1 MLFELEKVKFEQ
13 EIGGVDLLG
22 FQTAF
27 ERTFTD
33 KIIPGITVLTWDVR
47 YYGFICWV
55 ISIGKDPSSEDSY
68 QMEQKLAFRLAK
80 HYRGKKEGKYLGS
93 RKASKNIKEFR
104 PPYYKTPI
112 WPQYKSSMLQL
123 GLIEKDLNASFGYSL
138 TKEKGRKLAMLFNQV
153 KFDRERGLR
162 DENISGVK
170 ELFLKILFDGDNNSK
185 ARKKYKIDL
194 IKASKSD
201 NFYKSLE
208 SSKKPILKNAA
219 VTAQLIQK
227 LTDAFLIFYDDVKKY
242 KKISIKDSIKV
253 AGIMANDKLKKAL
266 NDGRA
271 YLKKWDKINK
281 KNKEFNLAELIK
293 PNDEDM
299 IERIIN
305 RHLEV
310 KKDNPLLEKK
320 ECAYIITDNKRP
332 DSAGFFGLRQGALDL
347 LLKSLDRTG
356 NN

>member
-1 MLFELEKVKFEQ
+1 MIFEIKRVNFEQ
-13 EIGGVDLLG
+13 EEIGGVDLLG

-47 YYGFICWV
+47 YYGFICWAM
-55 ISIGKDPSSEDSY
+55 SIGKDPSSKEFY
-68 QMEQKLAFRLAK
+68 LIEQKLAFRLAK
-80 HYRGKKEGKYLGS
+80 HYHDKNDCKYLGI
-93 RKASKNIKEFR
+93 RKASKNLKEFR
-104 PPYYKTPI
+104 PPYYKTTI
-112 WPQYKSSMLQL
+112 WSQYKSSMLQL

-138 TKEKGRKLAMLFNQV
+138 TKEKGRKLAMLFKKV
-153 KFDRERGLR
+153 KFDKERGLR

-185 ARKKYKIDL
+185 TRKKYKIDL
-194 IKASKSD
+194 IKAGKSK

-242 KKISIKDSIKV
+242 NKITIKDSIK
-253 AGIMANDKLKKAL
+253 ANDKLKKAL

-271 YLKKWDKINK
+271 YLKKWDKINN
-281 KNKEFNLAELIK
+281 KNREFNLTELIK
-293 PNDEDM
+293 PKDEDM
-299 IERIIN
+299 IEQIIN

-310 KKDNPLLEKK
+310 KKDNPLLKKK
-320 ECAYIITDNKRP
+320 ECAYLITDNKRP
-332 DSAGFFGLRQGALDL
+332 DSAGFFGLRQGALEL
-347 LLKSLDRTG
+347 LLKSLDRMG